1 MEKAK
6 SEPVANDTPVAAL
19 FQLYAPELLNYAR
32 RHTGSREDAEDI
44 VLVVFL
50 AALES
55 DRLLSRNE
63 QEQAAWLWRVTKNK
77 TADYLRHTMRH
88 ASHAGAKPEYA
99 DETVYVEIGRTPDEE
114 ALRGEEYAELRD
126 AVGRLPEL
134 QQRILHLRFAQG
146 MRCTEI
152 AQRLGKGD
160 GAVRM
165 LLSRSLNALRRVYSQ
180 SAGEDAL

>member
-1 MEKAK
+1 MEKPK

-19 FQLYAPELLNYAR
+19 FQLHAPELLNYVR

-44 VLVVFL
+44 VLVVFV

-77 TADYLRHTMRH
+77 TADYLRHAMRN
-88 ASHAGAKPEYA
+88 SGAKPEYV
-99 DETVYVEIGRTPDEE
+99 DETAHADSGRTPDEE
-114 ALRGEEYAELRD
+114 ALRGEEYAELRE